1 MSTESALGIVLSF
14 LVGWASLLEIVGFS
28 IAPAVAVG
36 YG

>member
-1 MSTESALGIVLSF
+1 MSTKPALAIVLSF
-14 LVGWASLLEIVGFS
+14 LDGWASLLEIAGFS